1 MFYQSHSKAKVS
13 AGFRGSTS
21 RFRPRL
27 PGMDASWDGR
37 GDPPESYTYRW
48 PGPSTAFRGVHVPV
62 SAEASWDGRGDPT
75 LIRGRGLDWG
85 IWRGRSQRKCPT
97 PYGTG
102 WESADFGRSTSRFR
116 PRFLGWPGADRR
128 GRGREKTW
136 VRTSA
141 GNGAGGWESAGFRQ
155 PHHPA
160 SNGTG
165 GLESAGFRGSTS
177 RFRRGFLGWQG

>member
-27 PGMDASWDGR
+27 PGMAGVTPRNPTLIGGR
-37 GDPPESYTYRW
+37 GRQPHF
-48 PGPSTAFRGVHVPV
+48 GGVHVPV

-85 IWRGRSQRKCPT
+85 IWRGRSQRKRPA